1 MARLNDVFLE
11 IQELLRKK
19 SDLSTRLMLIPY
31 EGTPEIKEK
40 SSGKYLY
47 IRKREFGRVT
57 SKYVDKY
64 SDDLFQILLKG
75 TKEAR
80 SIRKEIRKIEK
91 QLAQLEYSES
101 PLSPA
106 VILNLDFARANIKTL
121 IYDQTVLEGVGTT
134 YVQTETILENGK
146 VFGVSA
152 EDVQKI
158 VNLKH
163 AWEFILDKDVIKAK
177 SDYNILCYIARLVN
191 EGLLEAGGRVRG
203 VPVRIGTSNYI
214 PPLPIETV
222 IRDQMDDLLSLNADS
237 IDVAVELCLYIMK
250 TQIFLDG
257 NKRTAVIFANHY
269 LIAKGKGLLVIPYE
283 DVSIFKK
290 LLIDYYEDKDSLS
303 IKAFLKEH
311 CWRKI

>member
-1 MARLNDVFLE
+1 MNDVFLE

-19 SDLSTRLMLIPY
+19 SDLTTRLMLIPY
-31 EGTPEIKEK
+31 EGTPEIKENA
-40 SSGKYLY
+40 SGKYLY

-75 TKEAR
+75 TKDAR
-80 SIRKEIRKIEK
+80 NIRKEIQKIEK

-101 PLSPA
+101 PLSPT

-134 YVQTETILENGK
+134 YVQTETILENG
-146 VFGVSA
+146 VVSGVSA

-163 AWEFILDKDVIKAK
+163 SWEFILDKDVIQAK

-203 VPVRIGTSNYI
+203 VPVRIGASTYI

-222 IRDQMDDLLSLNADS
+222 IRERMDDMLSLNADP

-303 IKAFLKEH
+303 IKTFLKEH
-311 CWRKI
+311 CWRKF